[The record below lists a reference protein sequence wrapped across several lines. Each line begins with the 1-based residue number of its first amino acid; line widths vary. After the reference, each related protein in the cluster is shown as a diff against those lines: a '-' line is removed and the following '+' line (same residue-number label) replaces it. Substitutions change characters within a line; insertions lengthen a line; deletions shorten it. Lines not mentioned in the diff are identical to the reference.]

1 MNRYGSGL
9 SLALLVSGLALLAI
23 GYLVLTTWQ
32 LNQGGV
38 GCGTPLDN
46 PGWDT
51 GVPCHGAINRRTA
64 VGWSL
69 TGWGIASLVGAVTL
83 VVIWRT
89 ASRSGA
95 RE

>member
-1 MNRYGSGL
+1 MNRHRSGL
-9 SLALLVSGLALLAI
+9 SLALLVSGLALLAV
-23 GYLVLTTWQ
+23 GYLVLVTWQ
-32 LNQGGV
+32 MNQGGV
-38 GCGTPLDN
+38 ACGAPLDN

-64 VGWSL
+64 GGWSL

-83 VVIWRT
+83 AVTRMT
-89 ASRSGA
+89 APRSGV